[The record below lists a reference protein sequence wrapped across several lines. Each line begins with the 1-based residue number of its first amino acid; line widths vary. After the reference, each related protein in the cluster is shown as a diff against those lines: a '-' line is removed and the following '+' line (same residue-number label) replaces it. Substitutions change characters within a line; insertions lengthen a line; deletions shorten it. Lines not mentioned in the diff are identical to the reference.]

1 MLWWYYYLLSQFEH
15 EREHD
20 EHHHKKP
27 KPPHHKDR
35 AHALV
40 FTFSFGNGKH
50 VKGEHMQ
57 STFVV
62 GQSEQV
68 IGSPVKADGTPS
80 TATLSSVSYT
90 SSDPTIFT
98 VGPDSAVPNGAIMSG
113 LAAGTATL
121 TETAI
126 ATEPDGTTTEKISGV
141 ATIIITAAPPPPP
154 EPAAALTF
162 TFGNPF
168 PTPPAPPPVP

>member
-1 MLWWYYYLLSQFEH
+1 
-15 EREHD
+15 
-20 EHHHKKP
+20 
-27 KPPHHKDR
+27 
-35 AHALV
+35 
-40 FTFSFGNGKH
+40 
-50 VKGEHMQ
+50 MQ

-62 GQSEQV
+62 GQSQQV
-68 IGSPVKADGTPS
+68 IGSPVDATGAPS
-80 TATLSSVSYT
+80 KATLSGVSYT
-90 SSDPTIFT
+90 SSDPNIFS
-98 VGPDSAVPNGAIMSG
+98 VSADPAVPNGAIMSG

-154 EPAAALTF
+154 APAAALTF

-168 PTPPAPPPVP
+168 PTPPAPPSVP

>member
-1 MLWWYYYLLSQFEH
+1 MLEVVRWFYQWMREH
-15 EREHD
+15 E
-20 EHHHKKP
+20 HHRKH
-27 KPPHHKDR
+27 R
-35 AHALV
+35 AARLV
-40 FTFSFGNGKH
+40 FTFTFNGRKIR
-50 VKGEHMQ
+50 GEHMQ

-68 IGSPVKADGTPS
+68 IGSPVTAAGDPS
-80 TATLSSVSYT
+80 KATLFGVAYS

-98 VGPDSAVPNGAIMSG
+98 VAPDPAVPNGAIMSG

-126 ATEPDGTTTEKISGV
+126 ATEPDGTTTEKITGV

-154 EPAAALTF
+154 APAAALVF

-168 PTPPAPPPVP
+168 PTPPAPPAVP